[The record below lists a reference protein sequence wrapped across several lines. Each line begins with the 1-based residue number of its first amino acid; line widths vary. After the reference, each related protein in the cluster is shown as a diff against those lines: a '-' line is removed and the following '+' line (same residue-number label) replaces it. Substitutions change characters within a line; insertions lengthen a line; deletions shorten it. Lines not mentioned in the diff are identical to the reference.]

1 MNSTNGTLY
10 WITGLSGAG
19 KTTIGKALYTQLKTR
34 KANVVFLD
42 GDVLRSVF
50 GTLHGHSIAERKALA
65 RSYSNLCKML
75 TEQGLDVVCATM
87 SLFREVHELNRATI
101 QNYFEIFVECDMQE
115 LIRRD
120 QKGIYSKALRG
131 ECDDVIGVTLPFDRP
146 EQCDLILDNTVTDSV
161 ADKIQKI
168 LLLPSKKD
176 LS

>member
-1 MNSTNGTLY
+1 MNSTNGILY

-19 KTTIGKALYTQLKTR
+19 KTTIGKALYNHLKTR

-50 GTLHGHSIAERKALA
+50 GTLHGHSIAERKTLA
-65 RSYSNLCKML
+65 RCYSNLCKML

-101 QNYFEIFVECDMQE
+101 QNYYEIFVECDMQE

-146 EQCDLILDNTVTDSV
+146 EQCDLILDNTNQNDLQE
-161 ADKIQKI
+161 KIARIINLNGKG
-168 LLLPSKKD
+168 
-176 LS
+176 